1 MLRLYALLIGAS
13 LLFSCSNGNNYE
25 KNLERLDEVYGCD
38 NPMRSLSTRK
48 YKECLAAEKANNETL
63 FDANEKSLDFIF
75 GRDGGNYNYMVQYS
89 VNPHLWQAALQLTNS
104 YPLKIADNQGG
115 YIETDWISEKDSPN
129 NRCLIKIRVLS
140 TEIVSNGVATNFI
153 CEEKIDNQWSMIE
166 NDFGEEEKQLT
177 LKILSTAAETSKEVI

>member
-1 MLRLYALLIGAS
+1 MLRLFALLIGAS

-48 YKECLAAEKANNETL
+48 YKECLAAERANNETL
-63 FDANEKSLDFIF
+63 FEANEKSLDFIF
-75 GRDGGNYNYMVQYS
+75 GGGGENYMVQYS
-89 VNPHLWQAALQLTNS
+89 VNPHLWQAALQLTSS

-115 YIETDWISEKDSPN
+115 YIETDWISEKDKPN

-153 CEEKIDNQWSMIE
+153 CEEKINDQWSMIE
-166 NDFGEEEKQLT
+166 SNFGKEEKQIT
-177 LKILSTAAETSKEVI
+177 LKILSTAAELSQEVI